1 MHGGA
6 AGPQCLGSEL
16 ARGKAPVVKPSLD
29 LLGIAEEK
37 EAVLVFDDGDLLGS
51 SAVVGHGDLDSDAF
65 FSSESMVEIL
75 GTPIGP
81 SLRSWANRRVL
92 DHERKGD
99 LKEPLFL
106 TADFL
111 GASQRER
118 MRAPPCGSAPQ
129 LQFAMP
135 YAKNILLT
143 RI

>member
-1 MHGGA
+1 
-6 AGPQCLGSEL
+6 
-16 ARGKAPVVKPSLD
+16 
-29 LLGIAEEK
+29 
-37 EAVLVFDDGDLLGS
+37 
-51 SAVVGHGDLDSDAF
+51 
-65 FSSESMVEIL
+65 MVEIL

-111 GASQRER
+111 GASQRENGGASLR
-118 MRAPPCGSAPQ
+118 ERLQ

-135 YAKNILLT
+135 YAKNILLI